1 MFCFQC
7 EQTSKGAGCTDFAV
21 CGKTESTA
29 ILQDLLVHAAMPIKT
44 AEQGLKDILP
54 LAA

>member
-1 MFCFQC
+1 
-7 EQTSKGAGCTDFAV
+7 
-21 CGKTESTA
+21 
-29 ILQDLLVHAAMPIKT
+29 LLVHAAMPIKT